1 MGESS
6 RPEAFDASGGP
17 GTRGEDIAELE
28 ELRREAA
35 MLRAQLAD
43 TPQDNTRVGRDVRQ
57 LESQID
63 SLTTRNAKLMDT
75 LKEARQQLL
84 ALREEVDRLGQPPS
98 GYGVL
103 LATYDDETVD
113 VFTSGRRMR
122 LNISPN
128 IDVATLKKGQTVRL
142 NEALTLVEAG
152 NFESVGEISTLREI
166 LADGR
171 RALVVGHADEERI
184 VWLAEPLVAAD
195 LPESNPDALPNDA
208 RPRKLRPGDSLLVDT
223 KAGYAF
229 ERIPKA
235 EVEDL
240 VLEEVPDV
248 SYGDIGG
255 LTRQIEQIR
264 DAVELPFLHKDL
276 YREYALR
283 PPKGVLLYG
292 PPGCGKTLIAKAVA
306 NSLAKKMA
314 EVRGDDAHEAK
325 SYFLNI
331 KGPELLNKFVGETE
345 RHIRL
350 IFQRAREKA
359 SEGTPVIVFFDEM
372 DSIFR
377 TRGTGV
383 SSDVETTVVP
393 QLLSEIDGVEGLEN
407 VIVIGASNREDMID
421 PAILRPGRL
430 DVKIKIERPDAE
442 AAQDIFS
449 KYLTENLPV
458 HADDLA
464 EFAGD
469 RAACIKAM
477 IEKVVD
483 RMYAEIDD
491 NRFLEVTYANG
502 DKEVMYFKD
511 FNSGAMI
518 QNVVDRAKKNAIKSV
533 LETGQPGLRIQHLL
547 DSIVDEFAEN
557 EDLPNTTNPDD
568 WARISGKK
576 GERIVYIRTLVTG
589 KSSSASRAID
599 TESNLGQYL

>member
-1 MGESS
+1 VPHEYLGDRAAEGRDRVDPALAAQIRVLEDEVTLLRRRLTESP
-6 RPEAFDASGGP
+6 RHV
-17 GTRGEDIAELE
+17 RLLE
-28 ELRREAA
+28 ERLAEASA
-35 MLRAQLAD
+35 AVAQL
-43 TPQDNTRVGRDVRQ
+43 T
-57 LESQID
+57 E
-63 SLTTRNAKLMDT
+63 RNAKLVET
-75 LKEARQQLL
+75 LREARSQLL
-84 ALREEVDRLGQPPS
+84 ALREEVDRLAQPPS
-98 GYGVL
+98 GYGVFL
-103 LATYDDETVD
+103 GGFEDGSVD

-122 LNISPN
+122 VAVSPA
-128 IDVATLKKGQTVRL
+128 VEVPQLRRGQSVRL
-142 NEALTLVEAG
+142 NEALTVVEAG
-152 NFESVGEISTLREI
+152 TFESTGEVCALREV
-166 LADGR
+166 LDCGQ
-171 RALVVGHADEERI
+171 RALVVGHADEERV
-184 VWLAEPLVAAD
+184 VWLADPL
-195 LPESNPDALPNDA
+195 LPSLDNPDAVPL
-208 RPRKLRPGDSLLVDT
+208 KPGDSLVVDT
-223 KAGYAF
+223 KAAYAY
-229 ERIPKA
+229 ERVPKA

-248 SYGDIGG
+248 GYEDIGG
-255 LTRQIEQIR
+255 LANQIEQIR
-264 DAVELPFLHKDL
+264 DAVELPFLHADL
-276 YREYALR
+276 FRTYELR

-306 NSLAKKMA
+306 NSLAKKVA
-314 EVRGDDAHEAK
+314 QVRGDNEAK

-331 KGPELLNKFVGETE
+331 KGPELLNKYVGETE

-377 TRGTGV
+377 TRGSGV
-383 SSDVETTVVP
+383 SSDVETTIVP

-442 AAQDIFS
+442 AARDVFS
-449 KYLTENLPV
+449 KYLTTTLPL

-464 EFAGD
+464 EFGQD
-469 RAACIKAM
+469 RTACIQAM
-477 IEKVVD
+477 IQGTVE
-483 RMYAEIDD
+483 RMYAESEE

-502 DKEVMYFKD
+502 DKEVLYFRD

-518 QNVVDRAKKNAIKSV
+518 QNIVDRAKKKAIKSV
-533 LETGQPGLRIQHLL
+533 LETGQPGLRMAHLL

-589 KSSSASRAID
+589 KNAESGRAID
-599 TESNLGQYL
+599 TATNTGQYL

>member
-1 MGESS
+1 MNHYE
-6 RPEAFDASGGP
+6 GP
-17 GTRGEDIAELE
+17 GRHGPGDAHGHGELSPAEAAAQIRFLE
-28 ELRREAA
+28 EEVALLRRKITESPRHVRILEQRLAESA
-35 MLRAQLAD
+35 GRLAQLSAR
-43 TPQDNTRVGRDVRQ
+43 N
-57 LESQID
+57 EK
-63 SLTTRNAKLMDT
+63 LTET
-75 LKEARQQLL
+75 LKEARAQLV
-84 ALREEVDRLGQPPS
+84 ALREEVDRLAQPPS
-98 GYGVL
+98 GYGVFL
-103 LATYDDETVD
+103 TRFPDETVD

-122 LNISPN
+122 VAVSPA
-128 IDVATLKKGQTVRL
+128 VESEGLQAGQTVRL
-142 NEALTLVEAG
+142 NEALTVVEAG
-152 NFESVGEISTLREI
+152 DFERTGEVCGLREVLSEPTVE
-166 LADGR
+166 LAG
-171 RALVVGHADEERI
+171 RALVIGHADEERV
-184 VWLAEPLVAAD
+184 VWLAAPLT
-195 LPESNPDALPNDA
+195 LPPDDPAFVPL
-208 RPRKLRPGDSLLVDT
+208 KPGDSLLVDT
-223 KAGYAF
+223 KAGYAY
-229 ERIPKA
+229 ERVPKA

-248 SYGDIGG
+248 AYEDIGG
-255 LTRQIEQIR
+255 LFRQIEQIR
-264 DAVELPFLHKDL
+264 DAVELPFLHAEL
-276 YREYALR
+276 FREYELR

-306 NSLAKKMA
+306 NSLAKKVA
-314 EVRGDDAHEAK
+314 AARGDNPNEAK
-325 SYFLNI
+325 SFFLNI

-359 SEGTPVIVFFDEM
+359 SAGTPVIVFFDEM

-377 TRGTGV
+377 TRGSGV
-383 SSDVETTVVP
+383 SSDVETTIVP

-449 KYLTENLPV
+449 KYLTNTLPI
-458 HADDLA
+458 HDDDLA

-469 RAACIKAM
+469 RRSCVTAM
-477 IEKVVD
+477 IQRVVE
-483 RMYAEIDD
+483 RMYDETEE

-502 DKEVMYFKD
+502 DKETLYFKD

-518 QNVVDRAKKNAIKSV
+518 QNIVDRSKKAAIKSV
-533 LETGQPGLRIQHLL
+533 LETGQPGLRVQHLL
-547 DSIVDEFAEN
+547 DAIVDEFAEN

-589 KSSSASRAID
+589 KNAESGRAID
-599 TESNLGQYL
+599 TASNTGQYL